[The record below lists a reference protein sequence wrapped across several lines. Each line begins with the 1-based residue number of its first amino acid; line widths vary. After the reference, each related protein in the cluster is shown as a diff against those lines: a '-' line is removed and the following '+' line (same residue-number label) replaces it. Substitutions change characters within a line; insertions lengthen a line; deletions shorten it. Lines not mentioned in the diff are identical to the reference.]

1 MTASVSRPLL
11 ALFGAD
17 PDVFFPVARAHS
29 LLVRRRAGLV
39 RNRRGLAQASPFR
52 MMCFFAVMYGI
63 FGAVFLAVTP
73 IRMLGAALAVAIGCV
88 FLLMVVVTDYLD
100 LLVNPREQLVL
111 GAHPHDDRS
120 ILLAKLWVVGR
131 TLAILFALLSLPPLA
146 VVAVRDGVLAGAAY
160 FAGSAAAA
168 LTACV
173 TGLYLGVA
181 VIALFGRAAF
191 DRVMP
196 WLQMAFQFS
205 YFIFIAGQ
213 RLTHMMALTTLPS
226 ALAWWFPAFWFL
238 APLQAVLERGL
249 TVSTAGRSL
258 LAAVLCGG
266 IVLGAT
272 RWLGSR
278 VGDRLLEP
286 IQRRPVTPP
295 GVSSVKTASSPP
307 RSRETQMRRLASIF
321 GKGDRR
327 RLFDLLRVH
336 LRADWRT
343 RSEFFMAPLICAFL
357 FISSG
362 DKWTAWMGLGFV
374 GWMLL
379 AAMDVLT
386 RSPRPE
392 LLWFVL
398 VSPMDRAH
406 FSERAVDLMRAFQL
420 LPLIV
425 VFGALRWKALGP
437 DVPSR
442 LLFLALAAAYGDL
455 LILAGRGIFPEFP
468 FSRPGGA
475 EAATG
480 RRMAVLLGGGLAT
493 GFCTAGL
500 FLLGRR
506 GTAGMAAAIVLLVV
520 ARFPVAFW
528 MRRRVSAASEDLE
541 LQAGSVA

>member
-1 MTASVSRPLL
+1 MILSVSRPLL
-11 ALFGAD
+11 GLFGAD
-17 PDVFFPVARAHS
+17 PDVFFPVVRAHS
-29 LLVRRRAGLV
+29 LIVRRRAGLV
-39 RNRRGLAQASPFR
+39 RNRGAIAQANPFR
-52 MMCFFAVMYGI
+52 ILCLFAVMYGI
-63 FGAVFLAVTP
+63 FGALFLAQTP
-73 IRMLGAALAVAIGCV
+73 VRVLGAALAVAIGCIL
-88 FLLMVVVTDYLD
+88 LLMVVVTDYLD

-131 TLAILFALLSLPPLA
+131 SLAILFALLSLPPLA
-146 VVAVRDGVLAGAAY
+146 VVVVRDGVLSGAAY
-160 FAGSAAAA
+160 LAGSAAAA
-168 LTACV
+168 LTAC
-173 TGLYLGVA
+173 TAGLYVGVA

-196 WLQMAFQFS
+196 WVQMAFQFS
-205 YFIFIAGQ
+205 YFIFFGSQ
-213 RLTHMMALTTLPS
+213 RLAQTMSLTAVPP
-226 ALAWWFPAFWFL
+226 ALAWWFPAFWFV
-238 APLQAVLERGL
+238 APLQAVQEHGF
-249 TVSTAGRSL
+249 TAASAGRSL
-258 LAAVLCGG
+258 LAAVVSGG

-286 IQRRPVTPP
+286 IQRRPLTART
-295 GVSSVKTASSPP
+295 VSPVKTASSPP
-307 RSRETQMRRLASIF
+307 RSRGGRLASIF

-343 RSEFFMAPLICAFL
+343 RSEFFMAPIICAFL
-357 FISSG
+357 FVSSG
-362 DKWTAWMGLGFV
+362 DRWTPWFGLGFV

-398 VSPMDRAH
+398 VSPVDRAR

-425 VFGALRWKALGP
+425 LFAAIKWKASGV

-442 LLFLALAAAYGDL
+442 LLFLALVAVWGDL
-455 LILAGRGIFPEFP
+455 LILAGRAFFPEFP

-475 EAATG
+475 EAVTG
-480 RRMAVLLGGGLAT
+480 RRMAVLLVGGVAT
-493 GFCTAGL
+493 GLCTVGL
-500 FLLGRR
+500 YLLGRR
-506 GTAGMAAAIVLLVV
+506 GAAGMAAAIVLLVL

-528 MRRRVSAASEDLE
+528 MRRRVAAASESLE